1 MRKSFSIANM
11 ARQDNLQ
18 SDIVDREKDFI
29 RFNAENERSHP
40 QLDADVVTRID
51 NNFKHSGKN
60 SEKSFHIMLY
70 NEDGVDVDI
79 VIENRIPVKYTKFT
93 SKSIFADC
101 KS

>member
-29 RFNAENERSHP
+29 RFNTENERSHP

-51 NNFKHSGKN
+51 NNFKHSGKI
-60 SEKSFHIMLY
+60 SEKSFRIILY
-70 NEDGVDVDI
+70 NEDGVMS
-79 VIENRIPVKYTKFT
+79 TLL
-93 SKSIFADC
+93 SKIGFL
-101 KS
+101 